1 MPEPPEAGVKVT
13 RTWEAVAPGVVKVR
27 VSKAA
32 KAAAWSVVM
41 VSKV

>member
-27 VSKAA
+27 VSLAVKP
-32 KAAAWSVVM
+32 AAWTAVM

>member
-1 MPEPPEAGVKVT
+1 MKAT

-27 VSKAA
+27 VSLAV
-32 KAAAWSVVM
+32 KAAACSGVM